1 MNRRIKIGLIVFLSL
16 CAGVMGVY
24 YRYHLLWMVEFGMA
38 EKIEAVRVLPVNEPK
53 ENLPLEV
60 YNCGELKVLLP
71 QMRPV
76 ESSERGTTFDV
87 PSLQARVFVGA
98 ERIRQPWDM
107 IGILSELFESR
118 TDDFSWS
125 MTPRA
130 VKRLYGLMR
139 MREFMP
145 ALFGCRVSSEASRK
159 VLLRMPHEDSLLLD
173 IEFTDGSGGFAMLFC
188 VEGTRI
194 EQRHIDYL
202 WYLGTKMATVGA
214 ADRRE
219 SSGEG
224 EGQDETEE
232 DFE

>member
-1 MNRRIKIGLIVFLSL
+1 MNKRIKIGLIVFLSL
-16 CAGVMGVY
+16 CTGVVGVY

-38 EKIEAVRVLPVNEPK
+38 AKIDAVRVLQVNEPK
-53 ENLPLEV
+53 EALQLEA
-60 YNCGELKVLLP
+60 YSCGELKVLLP
-71 QMRPV
+71 RMHPV
-76 ESSERGTTFDV
+76 ESSERGTTFEV

-107 IGILSELFESR
+107 IGILSELFEIR

-145 ALFGCRVSSEASRK
+145 ALFGYRVSRGAGRN

-173 IEFTDGSGGFAMLFC
+173 IEFTDGSGAFAMLFG
-188 VEGTRI
+188 VEGGRI

-202 WYLGTKMATVGA
+202 WNLGMKMATVGA
-214 ADRRE
+214 AHWRE
-219 SSGEG
+219 SSDEG
-224 EGQDETEE
+224 VGQGETEE